1 MFIILPTDLV
11 PNSRLIIPN
20 SCQILLQLYAKYVK
34 IVLTKIKGG
43 DIMNINSSELKQII
57 NNRAKGIP
65 DYKTLRDIRNNRE
78 QKAKKLKENK
88 KRQNLLW

>member
-1 MFIILPTDLV
+1 
-11 PNSRLIIPN
+11 
-20 SCQILLQLYAKYVK
+20 
-34 IVLTKIKGG
+34 
-43 DIMNINSSELKQII
+43 MNINSSELKQII

-88 KRQNLLW
+88 KR